1 MRIRDGPA
9 AVWEY
14 ETGRFQNQCEIAN
27 PHAKEPEVGR
37 APSQKN
43 CKNTGPHDASV
54 HLGKPKFSVKRRAKE
69 EERCERHLGP

>member
-14 ETGRFQNQCEIAN
+14 ETGKFQNQCEVAN

-37 APSQKN
+37 SPSQKN
-43 CKNTGPHDASV
+43 CKNTGPHDTCT
-54 HLGKPKFSVKRRAKE
+54 HLGKPRVLRRAS
-69 EERCERHLGP
+69 CEKLRNDARDI

>member
-14 ETGRFQNQCEIAN
+14 ETGRFQNQYEVTN

-37 APSQKN
+37 SPSQKN
-43 CKNTGPHDASV
+43 CKNTERTILDV
-54 HLGKPKFSVKRRAKE
+54 KPIKFS
-69 EERCERHLGP
+69 